1 MGSTEVLE
9 LALAQ
14 AWREVHPLPSPRCCL
29 AGAPLGSIFH
39 VSGGYGLEY
48 YASVLSWDPI
58 SETWSESG
66 RLLATRSYHA
76 AIEAPSQ
83 IVTQFCRAG

>member
-9 LALAQ
+9 LPLGQ
-14 AWREVHPLPSPRCCL
+14 AWREVDPLPSPRCCL
-29 AGAPLGSIFH
+29 AGATLGSVFH

-66 RLLATRSYHA
+66 QLPAVRSYHA

-83 IVTQFCRAG
+83 IVTQFC